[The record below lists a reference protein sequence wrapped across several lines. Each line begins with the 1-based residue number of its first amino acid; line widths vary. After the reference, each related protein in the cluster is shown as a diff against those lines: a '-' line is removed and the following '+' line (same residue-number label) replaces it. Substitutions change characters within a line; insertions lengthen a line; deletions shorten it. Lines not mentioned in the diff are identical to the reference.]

1 MVLDQKKALDALGE
15 MEKFLEERPQLDINE
30 LNPKETVLVIVDM
43 INGFC
48 KSGNLASPRINALIP
63 ETERILKL
71 CSEKGIKA
79 IAFADSHSEDSP
91 EFSSYPSHCV
101 RGTWES
107 EVVDELKGITDIRII
122 NKNSTNGFLEE
133 EFQNWLKDNP
143 QIKNFIVVGDCTDIC
158 VEQFSN
164 TLKAYFNMKNIKA
177 RVIVPISAVETYDL
191 GYHYAELLNL
201 VALIIM
207 AGNGVEIVKTIK

>member
-1 MVLDQKKALDALGE
+1 MGLDEKKALDALEE
-15 MEKFLEERPQLDINE
+15 MKKFLEERPDLDIKE
-30 LNPKETVLVIVDM
+30 LNSKETVLVIVDM

-48 KSGNLASPRINALIP
+48 KEGNLSSPRIKALIP
-63 ETERILKL
+63 ETERILRL
-71 CSEKGIKA
+71 CKENEIKA

-107 EVVDELKGITDIRII
+107 EVVDELKEVAELKII
-122 NKNSTNGFLEE
+122 NKNSTNGFLED
-133 EFQNWLKDNP
+133 EFQDWLKNNP
-143 QIKNFIVVGDCTDIC
+143 QIKNFIIVGDCTDIC
-158 VEQFSN
+158 VEQFAN

-191 GYHYAELLNL
+191 GYHYAELLNIA
-201 VALIIM
+201 ALMIM
-207 AGNGVEIVKTIK
+207 AGNGVEIVKTVK

>member
-1 MVLDQKKALDALGE
+1 MGLDEKKALDVLEE
-15 MEKFLEERPQLDINE
+15 MKKFLEERPDLDIKE
-30 LNPKETVLVIVDM
+30 LNSKETVLVIVDM

-48 KSGNLASPRINALIP
+48 KEGNLSSPRIKALIP
-63 ETERILKL
+63 ETERILRL
-71 CSEKGIKA
+71 CKENEIKA

-107 EVVDELKGITDIRII
+107 EVVDELKEVAELKII
-122 NKNSTNGFLEE
+122 NKNSTNGFLED
-133 EFQNWLKDNP
+133 EFQDWLKNNP
-143 QIKNFIVVGDCTDIC
+143 QIKNFIIVGDCTDIC
-158 VEQFSN
+158 VEQFAN

-191 GYHYAELLNL
+191 GYHYAELLNI
-201 VALIIM
+201 VALMIM
-207 AGNGVEIVKTIK
+207 AGNGVEIVKTVK

>member
-1 MVLDQKKALDALGE
+1 MGLDEKKALDALEE
-15 MEKFLEERPQLDINE
+15 MKKFLDERPHLDIKE
-30 LNPKETVLVIVDM
+30 LNSKETVLVIVDM

-48 KSGNLASPRINALIP
+48 KEGNLSSPRIKALIP
-63 ETERILKL
+63 ETERILRL
-71 CSEKGIKA
+71 CKENEIKA

-107 EVVDELKGITDIRII
+107 EVVDELKEVAELKII
-122 NKNSTNGFLEE
+122 NKNSTNGFLED
-133 EFQNWLKDNP
+133 EFQDWLKNNP
-143 QIKNFIVVGDCTDIC
+143 QIKNFIIVGDCTDIC
-158 VEQFSN
+158 VEQFAN

-191 GYHYAELLNL
+191 GYHYAELLNI
-201 VALIIM
+201 VALMIM
-207 AGNGVEIVKTIK
+207 AGNGVEIVKTVK

>member
-1 MVLDQKKALDALGE
+1 MGLDEKKALDALEE
-15 MEKFLEERPQLDINE
+15 MKKFLEERPDLDIKE
-30 LNPKETVLVIVDM
+30 LNSKETVLVIVDM

-48 KSGNLASPRINALIP
+48 KEGNLSSPRIKALIP
-63 ETERILKL
+63 ETERILRL
-71 CSEKGIKA
+71 CKENEIKA

-107 EVVDELKGITDIRII
+107 EVVDELKEVAELKII
-122 NKNSTNGFLEE
+122 NKNSTNGFLED
-133 EFQNWLKDNP
+133 EFQDWLKNNP
-143 QIKNFIVVGDCTDIC
+143 QIKNFIIVGDCTDIC
-158 VEQFSN
+158 VEQFAN

-191 GYHYAELLNL
+191 GYHYAELLNI
-201 VALIIM
+201 VALMIM
-207 AGNGVEIVKTIK
+207 AGNGVEIVKTVK